1 MARHVRTLPLITA
14 ASNDD
19 IDTVREL
26 IAAGEDV
33 NRGNDGGWTPLHVAV
48 EYGSPELV
56 DLMIDA
62 GADVNARNDTH
73 STPLHVAIWARR
85 RSGISKLLIDRGA
98 MVDAVNRSGKTPLH
112 FAAAQNDPYNAET
125 LLKAGADL
133 HRQDNE
139 GRTPGE
145 IARKNG
151 NAGVNGVIKTFL
163 MLRAVGDE
171 RERLRRED
179 IADKVRRM
187 SKARPRLG
195 K

>member
-1 MARHVRTLPLITA
+1 MVRHVRTLPLITA

-19 IDTVREL
+19 IDTVRKL

-33 NRGNDGGWTPLHVAV
+33 NRGNAGGWTPLHVAV
-48 EYGSPELV
+48 EYASPELV
-56 DLMIDA
+56 ELLIDA
-62 GADVNARNDTH
+62 GAEVNARNDSH
-73 STPLHVAIWARR
+73 STPLHVVTWVQR
-85 RSGISKLLIDRGA
+85 RSGIAKLLIERGA

-112 FAAAQNDPYNAET
+112 CAAAQGDPYNTEV
-125 LLKAGADL
+125 LLKAGADI
-133 HRQDNE
+133 RRRDKDGQ
-139 GRTPGE
+139 TPGK

-151 NAGVNGVIKTFL
+151 NASVIGVLRTYT
-163 MLRAVGDE
+163 MLKAVGDE